1 MALVLAGCAA
11 PSATLY
17 SIHDGERSPA
27 VIDGSEATR
36 LLKARIREGS
46 QSQVPTR
53 LDQPLNARQIVLP
66 TYPREK
72 LLQAVEGTV
81 LVDFTIG
88 TDGKVGATRV
98 VSSPDN
104 VLSEAALQ
112 AVGQWVFDPPTK
124 DGSPRTYPVRIPLEF
139 RLR

>member
-1 MALVLAGCAA
+1 MV
-11 PSATLY
+11 
-17 SIHDGERSPA
+17 
-27 VIDGSEATR
+27 DGSEAAR
-36 LLKARIREGS
+36 LVKEHIS
-46 QSQVPTR
+46 QRSRSHVPTG
-53 LDQPLNARQIVLP
+53 LDKPLNARRIVLP

-81 LVDFTIG
+81 LVEFTIG
-88 TDGKVGATRV
+88 TDGKVSATRV

-124 DGSPRTYPVRIPLEF
+124 DGNPRTYRARIPLEF